1 MGSGKHFACAVLALA
16 LSGPSQAD
24 AAGMRLLGR
33 YDGNGRGVEIGADAV
48 RIAIPL
54 DARACHGAGRRVT
67 LYLRGLRADEG
78 PHPGYRVLLVRR
90 GARASGEPVGEFNFY
105 GIGPGVR
112 RDASFELAPELL
124 ASRREPCI
132 VRLLLQAAGPVA
144 NAGRAA
150 MDSMEIWRE

>member
-1 MGSGKHFACAVLALA
+1 MGAGKRFACAALALA

-33 YDGNGRGVEIGADAV
+33 YDGNGRGVEIGADAL

-54 DARACHGAGRRVT
+54 DARACHGTGRRVT

-78 PHPGYRVLLVRR
+78 PHPGYRVLLVRQ
-90 GARASGEPVGEFNFY
+90 GGRASGEPVGEFNFY
-105 GIGPGVR
+105 GVGPGVR
-112 RDASFELAPELL
+112 RDVSFELAAEFL
-124 ASRREPCI
+124 ANRRQPCV

-144 NAGRAA
+144 KAGRAA
-150 MDSMEIWRE
+150 MDSLEIWRE

>member
-1 MGSGKHFACAVLALA
+1 MGSGKRLACAALALV

-54 DARACHGAGRRVT
+54 DARTCHEAGRRVT

-78 PHPGYRVLLVRR
+78 SHPGYRVLLVRQ

-105 GIGPGVR
+105 GVGPGVR
-112 RDASFELAPELL
+112 RDASFELAPKLL
-124 ASRREPCI
+124 ANRREPCI
-132 VRLLLQAAGPVA
+132 VRLLLQAAGPVDKP
-144 NAGRAA
+144 GRAA
-150 MDSMEIWRE
+150 IDSLEIWRD